1 MVYFNMIKNFKNYIL
16 FFVTAL
22 LFSFFIAGCDG
33 EPVFTEMATSRLKIV
48 IKGTLETDDDFSNLE
63 SMPANP
69 NISPM
74 QDDSVD
80 DMPGSDANM
89 ESPTQFMLDL
99 AEIRL
104 GGKKIANYRQVFKFD
119 LTGNGS
125 GVPFFNGNGVV
136 LKNDDPPEGRYDTVQ
151 VYIRKMVFNNA
162 EVYRSSGSGFVHDG
176 ASEVV
181 FKEETV
187 NGFDFNQLMVN
198 SYWDSLRLESAD
210 ILRIFPLKVPI
221 IGGLDYSRYDPE
233 TVLEI
238 RFVVKN
244 FVKKYEYDYYSGG
257 VYKVAHY
264 YAFSDWLRDVRAGE
278 DDIGRN
284 IHAVA
289 RAYVPGKTG
298 TATVSGVT
306 NQYVVM
312 IPESEDIAD
321 YYISDTGSNLR
332 DDNKYDFPLPP
343 TYPGNYIEAVLDYYL
358 KYEKYKYDWQDKY
371 DDIIPGPPTFEEYQ
385 TEWDSYEDSVKNFKI
400 APYVKYGTSPIVF
413 NNVAP
418 GRYKVYRAS
427 KPSYGNLFHGGG
439 VFTQIGGIEEVTA
452 NNDTAFP

>member
-1 MVYFNMIKNFKNYIL
+1 MIKNSGIYI
-16 FFVTAL
+16 FFSIITVF
-22 LFSFFIAGCDG
+22 FSFLISGCDG
-33 EPVFTEMATSRLKIV
+33 EPVFTEMATNRLKIV
-48 IKGTLETDDDFSNLE
+48 IKGTLETEDVSSFNDMAAYSADTTNAGF
-63 SMPANP
+63 
-69 NISPM
+69 

-80 DMPGSDANM
+80 DNPTSSDN
-89 ESPTQFMLDL
+89 ELPTQFMLDL

-104 GGKKIANYRQVFKFD
+104 GDKKIANYRQVFKFD
-119 LTGNGS
+119 LTGDGS
-125 GVPFFNGNGVV
+125 GVSFFNGNGVV

-151 VYIRKMVFNNA
+151 VYIRKMVFDNA
-162 EVYRSSGSGFVHDG
+162 EVYSSSGSGFTHEGPSQVIF
-176 ASEVV
+176 AE
-181 FKEETV
+181 KTV
-187 NGFDFNQLMVN
+187 EGFDFNQLMVN
-198 SYWDSLRLESAD
+198 SYWDSLRLESAE
-210 ILRIFPLKVPI
+210 ILRIFPLEVPI
-221 IGGLDYSRYDPE
+221 IGGLDYNRYDPE

-244 FVKKYEYDYYSGG
+244 FVKKYEFDYYSGG
-257 VYKVAHY
+257 VYKVSHY
-264 YAFSDWLRDVRAGE
+264 YAFSDWLRDVRGGE
-278 DDIGRN
+278 FDIGRN

-306 NQYVVM
+306 NQYVIM

-332 DDNKYDFPLPP
+332 DLNNYDFPLPP

-358 KYEKYKYDWQDKY
+358 KYEKYKYDWQQQYNLIGAPD
-371 DDIIPGPPTFEEYQ
+371 FEGYK
-385 TEWDSYEDSVKNFKI
+385 TAWDTYEDSVKNFKI

-427 KPSYGNLFHGGG
+427 RPAYGNLFHGTP
-439 VFTQIGGIEEVTA
+439 FTQVGAVKEVTP
-452 NNDTAFP
+452 NNDTTFP